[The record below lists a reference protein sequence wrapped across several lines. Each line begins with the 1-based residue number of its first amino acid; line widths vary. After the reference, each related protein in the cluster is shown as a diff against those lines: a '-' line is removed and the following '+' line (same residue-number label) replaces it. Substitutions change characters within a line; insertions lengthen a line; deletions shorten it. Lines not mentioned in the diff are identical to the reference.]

1 MEALLTPAF
10 GTVVWSTIAFLVV
23 MFLLRKM
30 AWGPIL
36 TALNEREESIATAL
50 NEADKARSEMTA
62 LQADNDR
69 LLQEARAERDAM
81 LREAREMADKVVA
94 EAKAKAKD
102 EASREAENAR
112 QAIATAPATPADC
125 RVVHRGK
132 NPANSQ
138 SHRSGDRAYLAVVR
152 MLCADFAPAGLFLLP
167 CFAASLSTIAA
178 GSSPAK
184 IRLAS
189 ARLYPE

>member
-1 MEALLTPAF
+1 MDALLTPAF
-10 GTVVWSTIAFLVV
+10 GTVVWATVAFLVV

-36 TALNEREESIATAL
+36 TALKEREESIAAAL

-112 QAIATAPATPADC
+112 QAIATERKA
-125 RVVHRGK
+125 
-132 NPANSQ
+132 
-138 SHRSGDRAYLAVVR
+138 AVAELKAEV
-152 MLCADFAPAGLFLLP
+152 AK
-167 CFAASLSTIAA
+167 LSVTIAEKLIRTEL
-178 GSSPAK
+178 SSEDKQQALVQKLIDESP
-184 IRLAS
+184 LN
-189 ARLYPE
+189 

>member
-36 TALNEREESIATAL
+36 SALKEREESIATAL
-50 NEADKARSEMTA
+50 NEADKARSEMSA

-94 EAKAKAKD
+94 DAKAKAKE
-102 EASREAENAR
+102 EASREAESAR
-112 QAIATAPATPADC
+112 QAIVTERKAAVAEMEG
-125 RVVHRGK
+125 RSGEVVRVHRGEVD
-132 NPANSQ
+132 
-138 SHRSGDRAYLAVVR
+138 SHRAFKRRQTTGV
-152 MLCADFAPAGLFLLP
+152 G
-167 CFAASLSTIAA
+167 
-178 GSSPAK
+178 
-184 IRLAS
+184 
-189 ARLYPE
+189 PEVD

>member
-36 TALNEREESIATAL
+36 SALKEREESIATAL
-50 NEADKARSEMTA
+50 NEADKARSEMSA

-81 LREAREMADKVVA
+81 LREAREMADKLVA
-94 EAKAKAKD
+94 DAKGKAKE
-102 EASREAENAR
+102 EAAREAESAR
-112 QAIATAPATPADC
+112 EAIATERKAAVAELKSEVAKLSVSIAEQLIRAELADA
-125 RVVHRGK
+125 GK
-132 NPANSQ
+132 QEALVSKLI
-138 SHRSGDRAYLAVVR
+138 DE
-152 MLCADFAPAGLFLLP
+152 
-167 CFAASLSTIAA
+167 
-178 GSSPAK
+178 SPLK
-184 IRLAS
+184 
-189 ARLYPE
+189 

>member
-36 TALNEREESIATAL
+36 SALKEREESIATAL
-50 NEADKARSEMTA
+50 NEADKARSEMSA

-81 LREAREMADKVVA
+81 KLRASYRLRTERIGQTREV
-94 EAKAKAKD
+94 
-102 EASREAENAR
+102 
-112 QAIATAPATPADC
+112 
-125 RVVHRGK
+125 
-132 NPANSQ
+132 
-138 SHRSGDRAYLAVVR
+138 YLDA
-152 MLCADFAPAGLFLLP
+152 
-167 CFAASLSTIAA
+167 
-178 GSSPAK
+178 
-184 IRLAS
+184 
-189 ARLYPE
+189 